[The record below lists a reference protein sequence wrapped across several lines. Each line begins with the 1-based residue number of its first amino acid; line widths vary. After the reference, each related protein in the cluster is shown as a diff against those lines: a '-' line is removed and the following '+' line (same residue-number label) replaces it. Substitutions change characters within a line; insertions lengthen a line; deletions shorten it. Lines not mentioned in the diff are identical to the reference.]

1 MSLIVR
7 YYESILPTTVK
18 NSSSNSRMRRRL
30 NCETEKSIQRDD
42 DDPGT
47 QGTFSSS
54 PRSTLLLLDYSHR
67 YCYSYCRILSF
78 HLLLLL
84 RERSESSPVKFRSL
98 NLVVVC
104 VLVLSSRRRI
114 IDRVVWLSCTP
125 RTVVWWPF
133 ELSSFFLSFFLSVV
147 VVYVKTCD
155 LDWRREKKTS
165 VWSASSS
172 KIDFPHTKKITRRQ
186 ANNRKPWWIPSLYPK
201 RRQHL

>member
-18 NSSSNSRMRRRL
+18 NSSSSNSRMRRRL

-54 PRSTLLLLDYSHR
+54 PRSTPLLLDYSYR
-67 YCYSYCRILSF
+67 YCYSYYRILSF

-125 RTVVWWPF
+125 RTIVWWPF
-133 ELSSFFLSFFLSVV
+133 ELSSFFLSFYLSFFLSFCCCCRLC
-147 VVYVKTCD
+147 KRRAASLFGD
-155 LDWRREKKTS
+155 LDWRRVKKN
-165 VWSASSS
+165 VFVNCGVLKCFVIKNRLSS
-172 KIDFPHTKKITRRQ
+172 Q
-186 ANNRKPWWIPSLYPK
+186 
-201 RRQHL
+201 

>member
-18 NSSSNSRMRRRL
+18 NSSSSNSRMRRRL

-54 PRSTLLLLDYSHR
+54 PRSTPLLLDYSYR

-125 RTVVWWPF
+125 RTIVWWPF
-133 ELSSFFLSFFLSVV
+133 ELSSFFLSFFLSFCCCCRLC
-147 VVYVKTCD
+147 KRRAASLFGD
-155 LDWRREKKTS
+155 LDWRRVKKKVLRHQKSTFLT
-165 VWSASSS
+165 
-172 KIDFPHTKKITRRQ
+172 ITKNTKT
-186 ANNRKPWWIPSLYPK
+186 NEES
-201 RRQHL
+201 

>member
-18 NSSSNSRMRRRL
+18 NSSSSNSGMRRRL

-47 QGTFSSS
+47 EGTFSSS
-54 PRSTLLLLDYSHR
+54 PRSTPLLLDYSYR

-78 HLLLLL
+78 HLLLLLL

-125 RTVVWWPF
+125 RTIVWWPF
-133 ELSSFFLSFFLSVV
+133 ELSSFFLSFYLSFFLSFFLSFCCCCRLC
-147 VVYVKTCD
+147 KRRAASLFGDD
-155 LDWRREKKTS
+155 LDWRRVKKTR
-165 VWSASSS
+165 VFVNCGETEVLRHQ
-172 KIDFPHTKKITRRQ
+172 K
-186 ANNRKPWWIPSLYPK
+186 
-201 RRQHL
+201 

>member
-18 NSSSNSRMRRRL
+18 NSSSSNSRMRRRL
-30 NCETEKSIQRDD
+30 NCETEKSIPRDD

-84 RERSESSPVKFRSL
+84 RRRERSDESSPVKFRSL

-125 RTVVWWPF
+125 RTIVWWPF
-133 ELSSFFLSFFLSVV
+133 ELSSFFLSFYLSFFLSFF
-147 VVYVKTCD
+147 
-155 LDWRREKKTS
+155 LLLLLSS
-165 VWSASSS
+165 V
-172 KIDFPHTKKITRRQ
+172 
-186 ANNRKPWWIPSLYPK
+186 
-201 RRQHL
+201 

>member
-18 NSSSNSRMRRRL
+18 NSSSSSRMRRRL

-54 PRSTLLLLDYSHR
+54 PCSTLLLLDYSHR

-125 RTVVWWPF
+125 RTIVWWPF
-133 ELSSFFLSFFLSVV
+133 ELSSFFLSFYLSFFLSFF
-147 VVYVKTCD
+147 
-155 LDWRREKKTS
+155 LLLLLLLSS
-165 VWSASSS
+165 V
-172 KIDFPHTKKITRRQ
+172 
-186 ANNRKPWWIPSLYPK
+186 
-201 RRQHL
+201 